1 MNAGAGLLRL
11 VLALII
17 FVLGAQAGPLRAAPG
32 DLPAPTLFLPVQAH
46 AAHIGEAPQ
55 ALIFAFVPDGLAAND
70 IDEAIAL
77 QNRGRNPIWLA
88 GWQLSDGEGT
98 VTLPPLTLPAG
109 GLIWCARAASAFR
122 RGWGFAP
129 DCEYETDSDP
139 AIPDASGR
147 APNLNNAGDEVQLL
161 GPDGAAIDAVPFAG
175 SAAALPGWTG
185 PALPFYQANPRFGR
199 EGQVFYRLFDPAT
212 LLALPN
218 NGAAADWAQG
228 NTDPARGRRAAYPG
242 WDWLTFSRPVTARWS
257 QPPLAYLLVAPDNT
271 YGALAALLTSAQT
284 SIHLQV
290 YELRHPGLAR
300 ILAERAAAGVEVSLL
315 LEGGPTG
322 GLEDAERWA
331 AQQIA
336 SAGGVVRFMVND
348 VGAANDRYAYMHAKF
363 AIIDDR
369 TLLVSTENLNPD
381 SFPPDAADGETWGRR
396 GYAAIVVDPVLSA
409 GAEAIFQADNDPA
422 HADIF
427 AWQPDHPNYGAP
439 PPGYSPPTPAN
450 QSGYVVRQSAPI
462 ALSDLGQAHLF
473 TAPEASLTPGPL
485 LDLLA
490 RAQAGDVIYAQQL
503 YEHTFWGG
511 ANATAQ
517 SDPNVRLEA
526 LIAAAR
532 RGATVRLLLDSFFDY
547 GSDPRGNA
555 AAAAYVNQIAQQEGL
570 NMEAAT
576 GNPAGGGLHAKLHL
590 LALGAERWLVLGS
603 ANGGEVSNKL
613 NREMML
619 ALESAQAHAALEQIF
634 LADWLASQD
643 SDRMTP

>member
-1 MNAGAGLLRL
+1 MNTRTAGLRL
-11 VLALII
+11 ILALI
-17 FVLGAQAGPLRAAPG
+17 FVLAGQAGRLRAAPG
-32 DLPAPTLFLPVQAH
+32 DLPAATLFLPVQAH
-46 AAHIGEAPQ
+46 AAYISSAPR

-70 IDEAIAL
+70 LDEAVAI
-77 QNRGRNPIWLA
+77 QNQGRNPVWLA

-98 VTLPPLTLPAG
+98 VTLPALTLPAG
-109 GLIWCARAASAFR
+109 GLIWCARTAVAFR
-122 RGWGFAP
+122 AGWGFAP
-129 DCEYETDSDP
+129 DCEYEADSDP
-139 AIPDASGR
+139 AIPNANGR

-161 GPDGAAIDAVPFAG
+161 GPDGATLDAIPFAA

-212 LLALPN
+212 ALAFPDT
-218 NGAAADWAQG
+218 GAATDWAQG
-228 NTDPARGRRAAYPG
+228 NPDPARGRRAAYPG
-242 WDWLTFSRPVTARWS
+242 WDLFAFIRSATAHWS
-257 QPPLAYLLVAPDNT
+257 QPPMARLLVAPDNT
-271 YGALAALLTSAQT
+271 YGAVAELLASAQT

-331 AQQIA
+331 AGQITA
-336 SAGGVVRFMVND
+336 DGGVVRFMVND
-348 VGAANDRYAYMHAKF
+348 VGAASDRYAYMHAKF
-363 AIIDDR
+363 AIIDGQ
-369 TLLVSTENLNPD
+369 TLFVSTENLNPD

-396 GYAAIVVDPVLSA
+396 GYAIILADPVLAA

-422 HADIF
+422 HSDIF
-427 AWQPDHPNYGAP
+427 AWQTDHPTYGAP
-439 PPGYSPPTPAN
+439 PPGYSPPTPGN
-450 QSGYVVRQSAPI
+450 QTGYVVRQPAPI
-462 ALSDLGQAHLF
+462 TLTDLSQAQLF

-511 ANATAQ
+511 ANATVR

-547 GSDPRGNA
+547 GSDPRSNA

-570 NMEAAT
+570 DLQAAT

-590 LALGAERWLVLGS
+590 LAIGAERWVVLGS
-603 ANGGEVSNKL
+603 INGGEVSNKL
-613 NREMML
+613 NREMMI
-619 ALESAQAHAALEQIF
+619 ALQSAQAHAALTQVF
-634 LADWLASQD
+634 LDDWLLGHM
-643 SDRMTP
+643 DRSAP